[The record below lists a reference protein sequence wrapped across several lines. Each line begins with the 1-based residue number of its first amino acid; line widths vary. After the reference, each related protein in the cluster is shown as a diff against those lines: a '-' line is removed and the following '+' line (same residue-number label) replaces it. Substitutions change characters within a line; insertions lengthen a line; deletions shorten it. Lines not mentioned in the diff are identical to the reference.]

1 MAIGE
6 SPPNRHGREGAL
18 ETGISFTTRPDMTY
32 RSPWMTAELESF
44 RDSVRRFV
52 DAEIVPHQER
62 WKKQQHVDRALWNKG
77 GDMGLLLADIP
88 EAYGGSGGTFAHQCV
103 VFEEL
108 GYAGDVSF
116 GLHVH
121 AIVAHY
127 LLNQG
132 TEEQRR
138 KYLPRLASGEMVA
151 AIAMSEPGA
160 GSDLKGIRTT
170 ATKDGDGYLV
180 NGSKT
185 FISNGYLADLIVVV
199 AKTEADAGAKGIS
212 LLLLETRD
220 CAGFKVGR
228 ILDKIGQKGQD
239 TCELFFD
246 NARVPLENVLGGIE
260 GKGFAQLMTE
270 LPYERTILGVAGVAA
285 IERALRLTV
294 EHARERKA
302 FGQALIEMQNTR
314 FVLAEVKTEATV
326 ARTFIDRCI
335 QDTIEG
341 RMDTVLASMAK
352 YWISDLQCEVVD
364 RCLQLFGGYG
374 YMLEYPIA
382 QMYADARVQRIYGG
396 ANEIMKEIIARSL

>member
-1 MAIGE
+1 MM
-6 SPPNRHGREGAL
+6 L
-18 ETGISFTTRPDMTY
+18 
-32 RSPWMTAELESF
+32 SPWMNEELVLF
-44 RDSVRRFV
+44 RDNVRRFV
-52 DAEIVPHQER
+52 AAEVTPHQER
-62 WKKQQHVDRALWNKG
+62 WRKQQHVDRALWNKA
-77 GDMGLLLADIP
+77 GDLGLLLADIP
-88 EAYGGSGGTFAHQCV
+88 DELGGSGGSFAHQCII
-103 VFEEL
+103 FEEL
-108 GYAGDVSF
+108 GYAGDTAF

-132 TEEQRR
+132 TPEQQR
-138 KYLPRLASGEMVA
+138 KYLPKLASGEMVA
-151 AIAMSEPGA
+151 AIAMTEPGA
-160 GSDLKGIRTT
+160 GSDL
-170 ATKDGDGYLV
+170 
-180 NGSKT
+180 
-185 FISNGYLADLIVVV
+185 ADLICVV
-199 AKTEADAGAKGIS
+199 AKTEPEAGAKGVS
-212 LLLLETRD
+212 LMLLETRN
-220 CAGFKVGR
+220 AKGFRVGR
-228 ILDKIGQKGQD
+228 ILDKLGQKGQD

-246 NARVPLENVLGGIE
+246 DVVVPHDAVLGGVE
-260 GKGFAQLMTE
+260 GRGFGQLMTE

-285 IERALRLTV
+285 IERALDLTI

-314 FVLAEVKTEATV
+314 FVLAEIKTDATV

-335 QDTIEG
+335 VDMLEG

-352 YWISDLQCEVVD
+352 YWISDLQCSVVD

>member
-1 MAIGE
+1 M
-6 SPPNRHGREGAL
+6 S
-18 ETGISFTTRPDMTY
+18 Y
-32 RSPWMTAELESF
+32 QSPWMNPELEAF
-44 RDSVRRFV
+44 RDAVRRFV
-52 DAEIVPHQER
+52 DAEVVPHQER
-62 WKKQQHVDRALWNKG
+62 WRKQQHVDRDLWRKG
-77 GDMGLLLADIP
+77 GEMGMLLADIP
-88 EAYGGSGGTFAHQCV
+88 EAYGGSGGSFAHQCV

-108 GYAGDVSF
+108 SYAGDVAF

-132 TEEQRR
+132 TEEQKQ

-170 ATKDGDGYLV
+170 ATRDGDGYRL

-199 AKTEADAGAKGIS
+199 AKTDPDAGAKGIS
-212 LLLLETRD
+212 LMLLETRD
-220 CAGFKVGR
+220 CAGFRVGR
-228 ILDKIGQKGQD
+228 ILEKIGQKGQD

-246 NARVPLENVLGGIE
+246 NARVAPGNVLGGVE
-260 GKGFAQLMTE
+260 GKGFAQLMNE
-270 LPYERTILGVAGVAA
+270 LPYERTIVGVSGVAA
-285 IERALRLTV
+285 IERAVRLTLDY
-294 EHARERKA
+294 ARERKA

-314 FVLAEVKTEATV
+314 FMLAEAKTEATI
-326 ARTFIDRCI
+326 ARTFIDRCV
-335 QDTIEG
+335 QDMMEG

-352 YWISDLQCEVVD
+352 YWISDLQCKVID
-364 RCLQLFGGYG
+364 NCLQLFGGYG

-382 QMYADARVQRIYGG
+382 QMYADARVQRIYAGS
-396 ANEIMKEIIARSL
+396 NEIMKEIISRSL